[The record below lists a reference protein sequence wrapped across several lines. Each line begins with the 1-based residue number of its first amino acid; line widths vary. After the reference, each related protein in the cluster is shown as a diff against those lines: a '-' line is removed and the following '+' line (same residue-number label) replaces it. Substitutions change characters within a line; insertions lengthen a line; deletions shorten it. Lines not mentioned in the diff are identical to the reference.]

1 MLFLISSVSY
11 GNGTVAAYTYDS
23 LYRLVQAVGYAG
35 APSAACNPAYVLKT
49 AYSPAGQMLR
59 KEVTAA
65 SPATQLDYSC
75 TYSYYD
81 AQPHTVRTVDNGRH

>member
-35 APSAACNPAYVLKT
+35 VPPAACNPAYVLKT
-49 AYSPAGQMLR
+49 AFSPAGRLLSKTLSAQSHTLQ
-59 KEVTAA
+59 T
-65 SPATQLDYSC
+65 DYSR
-75 TYSYYD
+75 TYTYYD